1 MIQESVKND
10 MKEAMRQKDTTKVNT
25 LRSLLAAFTNEL
37 VAEKKAPD
45 SPVPDELALRVIRRA
60 VKQHKDSIAQFSAGG
75 RADLVAQEEKELT
88 YIEPLL
94 PKNAGEDDIRR
105 IAEAK
110 KAELGMS
117 DTGKVG
123 ILVGAVMKELGGN
136 ADGTEVKK
144 IVESLF

>member
-1 MIQESVKND
+1 
-10 MKEAMRQKDTTKVNT
+10 MKQKDATKVNT

-45 SPVPDELALRVIRRA
+45 SPVSDELALRVIKRA
-60 VKQHKDSIAQFSAGG
+60 VKQHKDSIAQFSVGG

-94 PKNAGEDDIRR
+94 PKSAGEDEIRR

-110 KAELGMS
+110 KAELGVS
-117 DTGKVG
+117 DKSKVG

>member
-1 MIQESVKND
+1 
-10 MKEAMRQKDTTKVNT
+10 MRQKDTTKVNT

>member
-1 MIQESVKND
+1 
-10 MKEAMRQKDTTKVNT
+10 MKQKDTTKVNT

-45 SPVPDELALRVIRRA
+45 STVPDELALRVIKRA

-94 PKNAGEDDIRR
+94 PKGAGEDDIRR
-105 IAEAK
+105 IAETK
-110 KAELGMS
+110 KTELGIS
-117 DTGKVG
+117 DAGKVG
-123 ILVGAVMKELGGN
+123 ILVGAVIKELGGN
-136 ADGTEVKK
+136 ADGAEVKK

>member
-1 MIQESVKND
+1 

>member
-10 MKEAMRQKDTTKVNT
+10 MKEGMKQKDSVKVNT
-25 LRSLLAAFTNEL
+25 LRALLAAFTNEL

-45 SPVPDELALRVIRRA
+45 SPVPDEMALRVIKRA

-94 PKNAGEDDIRR
+94 PKSVGEDEIRR
-105 IAEAK
+105 TAEVK
-110 KAELGMS
+110 KTELGVTDKS
-117 DTGKVG
+117 KVG

-136 ADGTEVKK
+136 ADGAEVKK